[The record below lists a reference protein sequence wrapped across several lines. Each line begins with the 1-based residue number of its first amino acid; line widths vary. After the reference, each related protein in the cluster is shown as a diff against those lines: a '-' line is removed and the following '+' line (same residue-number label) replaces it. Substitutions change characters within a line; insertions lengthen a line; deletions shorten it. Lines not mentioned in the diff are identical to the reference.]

1 MTFQFESLD
10 AFLAM
15 NGHGMYVWPCYII
28 VYFMLVYLS
37 LSPILSK
44 KAFLKQQKKLIQ
56 LQKNSQTL

>member
-10 AFLAM
+10 AFIAM

-28 VYFMLVYLS
+28 VYSILVYLT
-37 LSPILSK
+37 LSPVLQK
-44 KAFLKQQKKLIQ
+44 RAFLKQQKKLIQ